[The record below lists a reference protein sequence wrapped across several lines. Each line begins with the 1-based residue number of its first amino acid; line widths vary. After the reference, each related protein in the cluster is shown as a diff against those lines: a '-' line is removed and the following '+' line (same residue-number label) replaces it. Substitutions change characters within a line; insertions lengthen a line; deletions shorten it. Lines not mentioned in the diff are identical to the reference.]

1 MIYSLRGTLTVKE
14 AGLAVIECAGVGYA
28 CRTTYN
34 TLAALGNEGG
44 EETLYTYMQ
53 VTQDGVSLF
62 GFYSKAELRSFQM
75 LLGVTGVG
83 AKAAL
88 SILSDMDPNSFALA
102 VATSNF
108 KQLTKA
114 RGVGQKMAQRIV
126 LELKDKISKEKLEP
140 AGFAPSSGGGMT
152 ALRGGAASD
161 AVEALLVLGYSD
173 GEAEAAVAQLDPNLS
188 AEELIRGALKS
199 LAKFK

>member
-126 LELKDKISKEKLEP
+126 LELKDKVAKEQK
-140 AGFAPSSGGGMT
+140 FSSAELASVPVQGGSNIAEAMT
-152 ALRGGAASD
+152 ALQTLGFNPAQCGAA
-161 AVEALLVLGYSD
+161 
-173 GEAEAAVAQLDPNLS
+173 LS
-188 AEELIRGALKS
+188 GANPDSSVEELIKFGLKN
-199 LAKFK
+199 LG